1 MSTIRQIDLDQ
12 DLPMLDAWWT
22 AHKTVPV
29 ARPYL
34 PNGWLVS
41 VRGVPVAALF
51 LYLDVNGK
59 FAMVEYLTTNP
70 ECSSSRFLVDDVKL
84 LVAYVEQKAR
94 DQGCVVI
101 TSMVVPGTG
110 EERLYTRLGYVSGG
124 DRPHQMWCKQLYME
138 ESKCP

>member
-1 MSTIRQIDLDQ
+1 MSTIRQLDLDQ
-12 DLPMLDAWWT
+12 DLPMLNKWWE

-29 ARPYL
+29 HRAFL

-41 VRGVPVAALF
+41 SAGVAVAALF

-59 FAMVEYLTTNP
+59 FAMIEYLTTNP
-70 ECSSSRFLVDDVKL
+70 AVAFSRFLVEDVKE
-84 LVAYVEQKAR
+84 LVAFVEQKAR

-110 EERLYTRLGYVSGG
+110 EERLYTRLGYISGG
-124 DRPHQMWCKQLYME
+124 DRPHQMWCKQLYTE
-138 ESKCP
+138 AKCP